1 MAAAIRSGADAVG
14 GALEEV
20 TDLLGAIDE
29 ALGTAVEAL
38 QSALDEAETAV
49 GTFTNAVEAVFADA
63 AEFVDGLNLDQVAG
77 QIADGINGF
86 SATIAKADMTPY
98 FNTAT
103 GRSTSPPTWS

>member
-1 MAAAIRSGADAVG
+1 MRRSAPPSC
-14 GALEEV
+14 
-20 TDLLGAIDE
+20 
-29 ALGTAVEAL
+29 AL

-49 GTFTNAVEAVFADA
+49 DTFTDAVEAAFADA

-103 GRSTSPPTWS
+103 RRDRRRRGRWS